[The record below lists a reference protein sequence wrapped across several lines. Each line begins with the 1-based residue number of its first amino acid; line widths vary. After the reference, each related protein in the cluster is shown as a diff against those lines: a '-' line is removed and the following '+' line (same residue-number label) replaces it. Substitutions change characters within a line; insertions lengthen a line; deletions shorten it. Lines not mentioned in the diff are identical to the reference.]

1 MLQAIPSFGQ
11 SRQQI
16 QNQASKMGLQG
27 TGALATPPV
36 HTHTHTRPCM
46 CTYVPV
52 TARGVASRSDGEPLS
67 THPSPQETQGRAPQ
81 WDVFLSFFLSH
92 FTSQSS
98 QSVELSPEKFTGRI
112 DSLSLQSHEG
122 KSLSDNCMRGSKY
135 FKRACSD
142 KELSYEVNF
151 CMCVN
156 N

>member
-1 MLQAIPSFGQ
+1 MPQAIPSFGQ

-36 HTHTHTRPCM
+36 HTHTSMHVHICPCYCQRSCLPFQRGASFHTSESS
-46 CTYVPV
+46 
-52 TARGVASRSDGEPLS
+52 GNSRQGS
-67 THPSPQETQGRAPQ
+67 TVGR
-81 WDVFLSFFLSH
+81 FSFFHFSLSR